1 MYIYPF
7 FIMYIGTPCSV
18 HLSFFHLV
26 YWNTLYV
33 HLSFFHLVYWDTLYV
48 HLSFFILYIGIPC
61 SVHLS
66 LFHLGKNTAICLP
79 SILFHISF
87 FINIYLYFCTIWFMV
102 LVILMFIYNIHTRT
116 YIYIYYSYPTYRF
129 FRLISTHSIKTN
141 ILLKTIF
148 IDPNLTRKFVKYKM
162 LFSSFIWISEEPTT
176 ASLLLQCQYLI
187 VNSENWIFL
196 KNKNFRKCFF
206 FYFLFIDF

>member
-66 LFHLGKNTAICLP
+66 LFHLVYWDTLQCTFIPFSSWKKHSNLSSQHFIP
-79 SILFHISF
+79 YFIFHKYI
-87 FINIYLYFCTIWFMV
+87 FIFLYNLIYGLSHSHVYIY
-102 LVILMFIYNIHTRT
+102 IIFIPVHT

-148 IDPNLTRKFVKYKM
+148 IKIIYFFTIQRSTFWKGEVPYK
-162 LFSSFIWISEEPTT
+162 I
-176 ASLLLQCQYLI
+176 
-187 VNSENWIFL
+187 
-196 KNKNFRKCFF
+196 
-206 FYFLFIDF
+206 